1 MSCSSAIILLS
12 KFNFAVCPRVQD
24 FFVDIHMFI
33 DPTSWWFTW
42 LSAYLLLLYIY
53 YILGLIWG
61 IISIVSSI
69 VLCGLSKSLKYIFV
83 WLCKSQ
89 SFTCRNKAIRLCS
102 SLVVKPSN
110 MNASKLSKGKWH
122 TRLVSCSFSSLVH
135 TISQGKS
142 SQTRKQKWKN
152 QREM

>member
-12 KFNFAVCPRVQD
+12 KFNFAVSPRVQD
-24 FFVDIHMFI
+24 FFCRYMFI
-33 DPTSWWFTW
+33 DPTWWFTW

-53 YILGLIWG
+53 NIVGLIWG

-69 VLCGLSKSLKYIFV
+69 VLCGLSRSLKYIFV
-83 WLCKSQ
+83 WFCKSQ
-89 SFTCRNKAIRLCS
+89 SFTCGNKAIRLCS

-122 TRLVSCSFSSLVH
+122 TRLVFFSSFSSLVH

-152 QREM
+152 EREM